1 MREESHLQHNV
12 NKIYHCTVR
21 GVQLAG
27 SWIPILLY
35 AHDIVLIVDSAED
48 SQRYFGALHSFA
60 QDSELLVDI
69 GKTKL
74 MVFNTTSQFLSLL
87 NSQCMISCMDRK
99 G

>member
-35 AHDIVLIVDSAED
+35 TDDIALITESLEGFQCHLDT
-48 SQRYFGALHSFA
+48 LHSFA